1 MGTKS
6 TRNAAR
12 ENLLF
17 GTTVVAFLDVA
28 KDNLKFMK
36 VTYFAR
42 KWNHYLAF
50 DARSPDNVEWRA
62 ILQS

>member
-1 MGTKS
+1 MQLGTI
-6 TRNAAR
+6 
-12 ENLLF
+12 